1 MGVCPRCTAR
11 IVQCYATE
19 PPGCVTCGWED
30 YIRPLPKR
38 ERKRNGLLGGLA
50 SKIRY
55 IGFAKYLEDV
65 TVDVRVKRDTA
76 SIAGIVTV
84 PTCPYDHKPMKVIPK
99 SGYGTRK
106 NERTYKCPTRHRIIV
121 TSSENGDFRGWM

>member
-1 MGVCPRCTAR
+1 V
-11 IVQCYATE
+11 
-19 PPGCVTCGWED
+19 D